1 MVTTGVGYKDQ
12 SKAELLQEG
21 SFFLIPL
28 FATDVLVMKKLEIQK
43 TKPTTFN
50 TSVLKVE
57 Y

>member
-21 SFFLIPL
+21 IFFLVHL
-28 FATDVLVMKKLEIQK
+28 FDGDVLVMKKLEIRK
-43 TKPTTFN
+43 TKPTLII
-50 TSVLKVE
+50 SVLEVE